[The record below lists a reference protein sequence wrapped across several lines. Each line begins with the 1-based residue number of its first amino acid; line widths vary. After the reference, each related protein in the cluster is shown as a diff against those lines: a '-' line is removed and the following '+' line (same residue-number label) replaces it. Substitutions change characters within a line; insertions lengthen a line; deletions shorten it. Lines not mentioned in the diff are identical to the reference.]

1 MTDRQILSK
10 QHQEEVA
17 AQAGRDARFSRDS
30 MKKSLKWLGGTVV
43 ATLALVVAL
52 PVIPAAVA
60 AVVGG
65 SVALVAGTYAA
76 SHFANTREME
86 KVQKSVGDE
95 SFVGKLQA
103 KASGLTKF
111 SKLANRTS
119 TIGLYT
125 NVGLLLAG
133 ILFPPAAVVIEP
145 IRFFAVMAW
154 GGGSLLHAATSA
166 EAKSL
171 QSLSD
176 TASRYAP
183 RDTLDATL
191 APANDSAPSKLT
203 NAPAPGLAFDKA
215 VKGAEVANDEAA
227 RKPAWKRALNL

>member
-1 MTDRQILSK
+1 MTDRLILSK
-10 QHQEEVA
+10 QHQEEVT
-17 AQAGRDARFSRDS
+17 AQAGSDARISRS
-30 MKKSLKWLGGTVV
+30 KMKTALKWFGGTV
-43 ATLALVVAL
+43 AASLALVVAL
-52 PVIPAAVA
+52 PVIPAAVV

-76 SHFANTREME
+76 SHFANAREMD
-86 KVQKSVGDE
+86 KVQKTAGDDG
-95 SFVGKLQA
+95 FVGKLQA
-103 KASGLTKF
+103 KASRLTKLNKI
-111 SKLANRTS
+111 SDRTS
-119 TIGLYT
+119 TIGLFA
-125 NVGLLLAG
+125 NVGLLLTG
-133 ILFPPAAVVIEP
+133 LIFPPAAIVIEP
-145 IRFFAVMAW
+145 IRFLAIMAW
-154 GGGSLLHAATSA
+154 GGGSLVNAATRA
-166 EAKSL
+166 ESQSL

-176 TASRYAP
+176 TAMRYAE